1 VTGVGSESR
10 LARLA
15 RWSRREWRLLAG
27 LGLSVVCLY
36 LAVRGLS
43 LPALRGALGAAQWQ
57 WVGLVAVT
65 TVAGTL
71 FKALRWQALFLPAR
85 VRLGRTWSIFL
96 IGQMLNAVLP
106 ARAGEIGRIYY
117 IGAAEK
123 VSRSRA
129 LSTVVIE
136 KMVDLIMLAVCYLVV
151 AAWLTT
157 APEGVQD
164 WLQAAGVSFLPLAG
178 LALAGLLLF
187 AYAGRPTWRLAR
199 RLLRFLPSG
208 GRRPWREIIDAT
220 AEQAI
225 SAFEAQRQS
234 RVILRVWSYSLV
246 IWLLAAL
253 SNVLMFRAF
262 ELSLSA
268 HVALLLLVVL
278 MSGVAVPPLPGNLG
292 VFPYLCQLVLSLFGV
307 HRETGL
313 IFGLVLQ
320 AASYLPVII
329 LGLACL
335 LRENAALR
343 RSPGQQGRDV
353 LPVVGQQEND

>member
-1 VTGVGSESR
+1 MER
-10 LARLA
+10 LVD
-15 RWSRREWRLLAG
+15 WSRREWRLLTG
-27 LGLSVVCLY
+27 LGLSAVCLY

-43 LPALRGALGAAQWQ
+43 LPALQGALGAARWQ
-57 WVGLVAVT
+57 WVGLVAIT
-65 TVAGTL
+65 TIAGTL
-71 FKALRWQALFLPAR
+71 FKALRWQALFLPVR

-117 IGAAEK
+117 IGEAEQ
-123 VSRSRA
+123 VSRTRA

-136 KMVDLIMLAVCYLVV
+136 KMVDLIMLALCYLLV

-157 APEGVQD
+157 APAGVHD
-164 WLQAAGVSFLPLAG
+164 WLQAAGVSFLPLAAV
-178 LALAGLLLF
+178 ALVGLLLF

-199 RLLRFLPSG
+199 HMLRPLPV
-208 GRRPWREIIDAT
+208 RWQEVIDTT
-220 AEQAI
+220 ADQAI

-234 RVILRVWSYSLV
+234 RVILRVWSYSLIV
-246 IWLLAAL
+246 WLLAAL

-292 VFPYLCQLVLSLFGV
+292 VFPYLCQLVLSLFGI

-320 AASYLPVII
+320 AASYLPVIV

-335 LRENAALR
+335 LRENASLR
-343 RSPGQQGRDV
+343 RSPWRQRPEALQAA
-353 LPVVGQQEND
+353 GQQEND